1 VHKVYDKARTPY
13 QRLLQAG
20 VLTEAKRQELAAVY
34 QGLNLLLLLK
44 HINEKLETLKPG
56 DWSHHKAEVLETV
69 SVATYMGGSPA
80 IGWPWRAVKVL
91 EELGKW

>member
-1 VHKVYDKARTPY
+1 VHKVYDKARTPC

-44 HINEKLETLKPG
+44 HINENLETLWNLAEHPA
-56 DWSHHKAEVLETV
+56 HQQRKAK
-69 SVATYMGGSPA
+69 TYKA
-80 IGWPWRAVKVL
+80 LVT
-91 EELGKW
+91 